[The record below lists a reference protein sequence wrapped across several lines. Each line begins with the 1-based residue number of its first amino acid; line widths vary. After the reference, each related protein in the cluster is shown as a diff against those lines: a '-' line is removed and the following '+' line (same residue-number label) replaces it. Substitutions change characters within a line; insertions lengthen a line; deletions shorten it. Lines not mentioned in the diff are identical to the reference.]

1 VNLHDFSIFKNKCLI
16 NGQWLSHSELVDV
29 RNPADGKILTQVPKM
44 DGIETKLAIDAANCA
59 LNSWKSLTAY
69 KRAEILM
76 KWHDLVVAHASDLGT
91 IMTLEQ
97 GKPLSEAK
105 GEVLYAASYIK
116 WFAEEARRAYGEIIP
131 SEDNTK
137 KILVTKEPIGVC
149 AAITPWNFPA
159 AMITR
164 KVAPALAAGC
174 TIIVK
179 PAMETPL
186 TAFALLGLA
195 QKAGV
200 PDGVINV
207 LSGDSQKIGAE
218 MTSNPIVR
226 KLSFTGSTSVGSKLM
241 ADCAP
246 SIKKLSLELGG
257 NAPFI
262 VFDDANLELAASELI
277 KSKFRNAGQTC
288 VCANRIFVQKGV
300 YDRFVEVFLK
310 KVEQLKVGNGLES
323 STDVGPLIDQKAVHK
338 VRQHIED
345 ALSKGASILIGGEP
359 HSNGDNWFPPTV
371 LLNAKQ
377 NMQCANEETFGPLA
391 PLIRFDTIDE
401 AIQMANN
408 TEFGLAA
415 YMFSENHRTIEKV
428 SSSLEVGMVGVN
440 TGIISTAVAPF
451 GGVKSS
457 GIGREGARAGLDE
470 YLETKY
476 VCYGMG
482 LS

>member
-1 VNLHDFSIFKNKCLI
+1 MNLQDLSIFKNKCLI

-44 DGIETKLAIDAANCA
+44 EGVETKLAIDAANRA
-59 LNSWKSLTAY
+59 LNAWKSLTAY
-69 KRAEILM
+69 NRAEILM
-76 KWHDLVVAHASDLGT
+76 KWHDLVVAHASDLAT

-97 GKPLSEAK
+97 GKPLNEAK

-195 QKAGV
+195 QDAGV

-207 LSGDSQKIGAE
+207 LTGDSQKIGAE

-288 VCANRIFVQKGV
+288 VCANRIYIQKGV
-300 YDRFVEVFLK
+300 YERFSNMFLE
-310 KVEQLKVGNGLES
+310 KVKQLKVGNGLEPN
-323 STDVGPLIDQKAVHK
+323 TDIGPLIDKKAVHK

-359 HSNGDNWFPPTV
+359 HSNGNNWFPPTV
-371 LLNAKQ
+371 LLNANQ

-391 PLIRFDTIDE
+391 PLICFDTIDE
-401 AIQMANN
+401 VIQMANN
-408 TEFGLAA
+408 SEFGLAA

-428 SSSLEVGMVGVN
+428 SSRIEVGMVGVN

-476 VCYGMG
+476 ICYGMG

>member
-16 NGQWLSHSELVDV
+16 NGQWLSHSELADV

-195 QKAGV
+195 QNAGV

-300 YDRFVEVFLK
+300 YDRFVEIFLK

>member
-1 VNLHDFSIFKNKCLI
+1 MNLQDLSIFKNTCLI
-16 NGQWLSHSELVDV
+16 DGKWLSHSELVNV
-29 RNPADGKILTQVPKM
+29 RNPADGKILAQVPNM
-44 DGIETKLAIDAANCA
+44 DGSDTKLAIDAANCA
-59 LNSWKSLTAY
+59 LRSWKSLAAY

-76 KWHDLVVAHASDLGT
+76 KWHDLVVAHASDLAT
-91 IMTLEQ
+91 IMTFEQ
-97 GKPLSEAK
+97 GKPLREAE

-131 SEDNTK
+131 SEDNNK

-195 QKAGV
+195 QEAGI

-207 LSGDSQKIGAE
+207 LTGDAQKIGAE

-288 VCANRIFVQKGV
+288 VCANRIYVQKGV
-300 YDRFVEVFLK
+300 YDRFSEVFLE
-310 KVEQLKVGNGLES
+310 KVKQLKVGNGLDA
-323 STDVGPLIDQKAVHK
+323 STDIGPLIDQKAVHK
-338 VRQHIED
+338 VRQHIDD

-359 HSNGDNWFPPTV
+359 HSKGNNWFSPTV
-371 LLNAKQ
+371 LLNVNQ
-377 NMQCANEETFGPLA
+377 TMRCTNEETFGPLA
-391 PLIRFDTIDE
+391 PLICFDTIDE

-408 TEFGLAA
+408 TEYGLAA

-428 SSSLEVGMVGVN
+428 SSRLEVGMVGVN

-470 YLETKY
+470 YLEIKY

>member
-1 VNLHDFSIFKNKCLI
+1 MNLQDLSIFKNQCLI
-16 NGQWLSHSELVDV
+16 NGQWSSHSELIDV
-29 RNPADGKILTQVPKM
+29 RNPADGKILTQVPYM
-44 DGIETKLAIDAANCA
+44 DGIETRLAINAANHA
-59 LNSWKSLTAY
+59 LSSWKSLTAY

-76 KWHDLVVAHASDLGT
+76 KWHDLVVARANDLAT

-97 GKPLSEAK
+97 GKPLNEAK

-137 KILVTKEPIGVC
+137 KIHVTKEPIGVC

-174 TIIVK
+174 TIVVK

-195 QKAGV
+195 QDAGV

-207 LSGDSQKIGAE
+207 LTGDAKKIGAE

-226 KLSFTGSTSVGSKLM
+226 KLSFTGSTSVGAKLM

-288 VCANRIFVQKGV
+288 VCANRIYIQKGV
-300 YDRFVEVFLK
+300 YKQFSEVFLE
-310 KVEQLKVGNGLES
+310 KVKQLKVGNGLEAG
-323 STDVGPLIDQKAVHK
+323 TNIGPLIDQKAVRK

-345 ALSKGASILIGGEP
+345 ALCKGASILIGGEP
-359 HSNGDNWFPPTV
+359 HSNSDNWFPPTV
-371 LLNAKQ
+371 LLNANQ
-377 NMQCANEETFGPLA
+377 TMQCANEETFGPLA
-391 PLIRFDTIDE
+391 PLICFDTIDA
-401 AIQMANN
+401 AIQMANS

-428 SSSLEVGMVGVN
+428 SSRLEVGMVGVN

-470 YLETKY
+470 YLEIKY

>member
-1 VNLHDFSIFKNKCLI
+1 VNLQDLSIFKNKCLI

-29 RNPADGKILTQVPKM
+29 RNPADGKFLTQVPKM
-44 DGIETKLAIDAANCA
+44 EGVETKLAIDAANRA

-69 KRAEILM
+69 NRAEILM
-76 KWHDLVVAHASDLGT
+76 KWHDLVVEHASDLGT

-97 GKPLSEAK
+97 GKPLREAE

-195 QKAGV
+195 QDAGV

-207 LSGDSQKIGAE
+207 LTGDSQKIGAE

-262 VFDDANLELAASELI
+262 VFEDANLELAASELI

-288 VCANRIFVQKGV
+288 VCANRIYIQKGV
-300 YDRFVEVFLK
+300 YERFSNIFLE
-310 KVEQLKVGNGLES
+310 KVKQLKVGNGLEPN
-323 STDVGPLIDQKAVHK
+323 TDIGPLIDKKAVHK

-371 LLNAKQ
+371 LLNANQ

-391 PLIRFDTIDE
+391 PLICFDTIDE

-408 TEFGLAA
+408 SEFGLAA

>member
-44 DGIETKLAIDAANCA
+44 DGIETKLAIGAANCA

-195 QKAGV
+195 QNAGV

-288 VCANRIFVQKGV
+288 VCANRIYIQKGV
-300 YDRFVEVFLK
+300 YERFSNIFLE
-310 KVEQLKVGNGLES
+310 KVKQLKVGNGLEPN
-323 STDVGPLIDQKAVHK
+323 TDIGPLIDKKAVHK
-338 VRQHIED
+338 VRQHIKD

-371 LLNAKQ
+371 LLNANQ

-391 PLIRFDTIDE
+391 PLICFDTIDE

-408 TEFGLAA
+408 SEFGLAA

>member
-1 VNLHDFSIFKNKCLI
+1 
-16 NGQWLSHSELVDV
+16 
-29 RNPADGKILTQVPKM
+29 M

-186 TAFALLGLA
+186 TAFALMGLA
-195 QKAGV
+195 QNAGV

>member
-16 NGQWLSHSELVDV
+16 NGQWLSHSELADV

-186 TAFALLGLA
+186 TAFALMGLA
-195 QKAGV
+195 QNAGV

>member
-29 RNPADGKILTQVPKM
+29 RNPADGKILTQVPQM

-186 TAFALLGLA
+186 TAFALMGLA
-195 QKAGV
+195 QNAGV

>member
-1 VNLHDFSIFKNKCLI
+1 VNLQDLSIFKNKCLI

-44 DGIETKLAIDAANCA
+44 EGVETKLAIDAANRA
-59 LNSWKSLTAY
+59 LNAWKSLTAY
-69 KRAEILM
+69 NRAEILM
-76 KWHDLVVAHASDLGT
+76 KWHDLVVAHASDLAT

-97 GKPLSEAK
+97 GKPLNEAK

-195 QKAGV
+195 QDAGV

-207 LSGDSQKIGAE
+207 LTGDSQKIGAE

-288 VCANRIFVQKGV
+288 VCANRIYIQKGV
-300 YDRFVEVFLK
+300 YERFSNMFLE
-310 KVEQLKVGNGLES
+310 KVKQLKVGNGLEPN
-323 STDVGPLIDQKAVHK
+323 TDIGPLIDKKAVHK

-371 LLNAKQ
+371 LLNANQ

-391 PLIRFDTIDE
+391 PLICFDTIDE
-401 AIQMANN
+401 VIQMANN
-408 TEFGLAA
+408 SEFGLAA

-428 SSSLEVGMVGVN
+428 SSRIEVGMVGVN

-476 VCYGMG
+476 ICYGMG

>member
-1 VNLHDFSIFKNKCLI
+1 
-16 NGQWLSHSELVDV
+16 
-29 RNPADGKILTQVPKM
+29 
-44 DGIETKLAIDAANCA
+44 
-59 LNSWKSLTAY
+59 
-69 KRAEILM
+69 
-76 KWHDLVVAHASDLGT
+76 
-91 IMTLEQ
+91 
-97 GKPLSEAK
+97 
-105 GEVLYAASYIK
+105 VLYAASYIK

-195 QKAGV
+195 QDAGV

-207 LSGDSQKIGAE
+207 LTGDSQKIGAE

-262 VFDDANLELAASELI
+262 VFEDANLELAASELI

-288 VCANRIFVQKGV
+288 VCANRIYIQKGV
-300 YDRFVEVFLK
+300 YERFSNIFLE
-310 KVEQLKVGNGLES
+310 KVKQLKVGNGLEPN
-323 STDVGPLIDQKAVHK
+323 TDIGPLIDKKAVHK

-371 LLNAKQ
+371 LLNANQ

-391 PLIRFDTIDE
+391 PLICFDTIDE

-408 TEFGLAA
+408 SEFGLAA

>member
-1 VNLHDFSIFKNKCLI
+1 VNLQDLSIFKNKCLI

-44 DGIETKLAIDAANCA
+44 EGVETKLAIDAANRA

-69 KRAEILM
+69 NRAEILM
-76 KWHDLVVAHASDLGT
+76 KWHDLVVEHASDLGT

-97 GKPLSEAK
+97 GKPLREAE

-195 QKAGV
+195 QDAGV

-207 LSGDSQKIGAE
+207 LTGDSQKIGAE

-262 VFDDANLELAASELI
+262 VFEDANLELAASELI

-288 VCANRIFVQKGV
+288 VCANRIYIQKGV
-300 YDRFVEVFLK
+300 YERFSNIFLE
-310 KVEQLKVGNGLES
+310 KVKQLKVGNGLEPN
-323 STDVGPLIDQKAVHK
+323 TDIGPLIDKKAVHK

-371 LLNAKQ
+371 LLNANQ

-391 PLIRFDTIDE
+391 PLICFDTIDE

-408 TEFGLAA
+408 SEFGLAA

>member
-1 VNLHDFSIFKNKCLI
+1 MNLQDLSIFKNKCLI

-44 DGIETKLAIDAANCA
+44 EGVETKLAIDAANRA

-69 KRAEILM
+69 NRAEILM
-76 KWHDLVVAHASDLGT
+76 KWHDLVVEHASDLGT

-97 GKPLSEAK
+97 GKPLREAE

-195 QKAGV
+195 QDAGV

-207 LSGDSQKIGAE
+207 LTGDSQKIGAE

-262 VFDDANLELAASELI
+262 VFEDANLELAASELI

-288 VCANRIFVQKGV
+288 VCANRIYIQKGV
-300 YDRFVEVFLK
+300 YERFSNIFLE
-310 KVEQLKVGNGLES
+310 KVKQLKVGNGLEPN
-323 STDVGPLIDQKAVHK
+323 TDIGPLIDKKAVHK

-371 LLNAKQ
+371 LLNANQ

-391 PLIRFDTIDE
+391 PLICFDTIDE

-408 TEFGLAA
+408 SEFGLAA

>member
-1 VNLHDFSIFKNKCLI
+1 VNLQDLSIFKNKCLI

-44 DGIETKLAIDAANCA
+44 EGVETKLAIDAANRA
-59 LNSWKSLTAY
+59 LNAWKSLTAY
-69 KRAEILM
+69 NRAEILM
-76 KWHDLVVAHASDLGT
+76 KWHDLVVAHASDLAT

-97 GKPLSEAK
+97 GKPLNEAK

-195 QKAGV
+195 QDAGV

-207 LSGDSQKIGAE
+207 LTGDSQKIGAE

-288 VCANRIFVQKGV
+288 VCANRIYIQKGV
-300 YDRFVEVFLK
+300 YERFSNMFLE
-310 KVEQLKVGNGLES
+310 KVKQLKVGNGLEPN
-323 STDVGPLIDQKAVHK
+323 TDIGPLIDKKAVYK

-371 LLNAKQ
+371 LLNANQ

-391 PLIRFDTIDE
+391 PLICFDTIDE
-401 AIQMANN
+401 VIQMANN
-408 TEFGLAA
+408 SEFGLAA

-428 SSSLEVGMVGVN
+428 SSRIEVGMVGVN

-476 VCYGMG
+476 ICYGMG

>member
-186 TAFALLGLA
+186 TAFALMGLA
-195 QKAGV
+195 QNAGV

-359 HSNGDNWFPPTV
+359 HSNDDNWFPPTV

>member
-1 VNLHDFSIFKNKCLI
+1 MNLQDLSIFKNKCLI

-29 RNPADGKILTQVPKM
+29 RNPADGKFLTQVPKM
-44 DGIETKLAIDAANCA
+44 EGVETKLAIDAANRA

-69 KRAEILM
+69 NRAEILM
-76 KWHDLVVAHASDLGT
+76 KWHDLVVEHASDLGT

-97 GKPLSEAK
+97 GKPLREAE

-195 QKAGV
+195 QDAGV

-207 LSGDSQKIGAE
+207 LTGDSQKIGAE

-262 VFDDANLELAASELI
+262 VFEDANLELAASELI

-288 VCANRIFVQKGV
+288 VCANRIYIQKGV
-300 YDRFVEVFLK
+300 YERFSNIFLE
-310 KVEQLKVGNGLES
+310 KVKQLKVGNGLEPN
-323 STDVGPLIDQKAVHK
+323 TDIGPLIDKKAVHK

-371 LLNAKQ
+371 LLNANQ

-391 PLIRFDTIDE
+391 PLICFDTIDE

-408 TEFGLAA
+408 SEFGLAA

>member
-1 VNLHDFSIFKNKCLI
+1 VNLQDLSIFKNKCLI

-29 RNPADGKILTQVPKM
+29 RNPADGKFLTQVPKM
-44 DGIETKLAIDAANCA
+44 EGVETKLAIDAANRA

-69 KRAEILM
+69 NRAEILM
-76 KWHDLVVAHASDLGT
+76 KWHDLVVEHASDLGT

-97 GKPLSEAK
+97 GKPLREAE

-195 QKAGV
+195 QDAGV

-207 LSGDSQKIGAE
+207 LTGDSQKIGAE

-262 VFDDANLELAASELI
+262 VFEDANLEHAASELI

-288 VCANRIFVQKGV
+288 VCANRIYIQKGV
-300 YDRFVEVFLK
+300 YERFSNIFLE
-310 KVEQLKVGNGLES
+310 KVKQLKVGNGLEPN
-323 STDVGPLIDQKAVHK
+323 TDIGPLIDKKAVHK

-371 LLNAKQ
+371 LLNANQ

-391 PLIRFDTIDE
+391 PLICFDTIDE

-408 TEFGLAA
+408 SEFGLAA

>member
-1 VNLHDFSIFKNKCLI
+1 VNLQDLSIFKNKCLI

-29 RNPADGKILTQVPKM
+29 RNPADGKTLTQVPKM
-44 DGIETKLAIDAANCA
+44 EGVETKLAIDAANHA

-69 KRAEILM
+69 NRAEILM
-76 KWHDLVVAHASDLGT
+76 KWHDLVVEHASDLGT

-179 PAMETPL
+179 PSMETPL
-186 TAFALLGLA
+186 TAFALIGLA
-195 QKAGV
+195 HDAGV

-207 LSGDSQKIGAE
+207 LTGDSRKIVAE
-218 MTSNPIVR
+218 MTSNPLVR

-262 VFDDANLELAASELI
+262 VFDDADLELAASELI

-288 VCANRIFVQKGV
+288 VCANRIYVQKGI
-300 YDRFVEVFLK
+300 YDRFVDIFLE
-310 KVEQLKVGNGLES
+310 KVKQLKVGNGLEA
-323 STDVGPLIDQKAVHK
+323 STDIGPLIDQKAVHK
-338 VRQHIED
+338 VLQHIED

-359 HSNGDNWFPPTV
+359 HSNGNNWFPPTV
-371 LLNAKQ
+371 LLNANQ

-391 PLIRFDTIDE
+391 PLICFDTIDE
-401 AIQMANN
+401 AILMAND

-428 SSSLEVGMVGVN
+428 SSHLEVGMVGVN

-457 GIGREGARAGLDE
+457 GIGREGARVGLDE
-470 YLETKY
+470 YLEIKY

>member
-1 VNLHDFSIFKNKCLI
+1 
-16 NGQWLSHSELVDV
+16 
-29 RNPADGKILTQVPKM
+29 
-44 DGIETKLAIDAANCA
+44 
-59 LNSWKSLTAY
+59 
-69 KRAEILM
+69 
-76 KWHDLVVAHASDLGT
+76 
-91 IMTLEQ
+91 
-97 GKPLSEAK
+97 
-105 GEVLYAASYIK
+105 VLYAASYIK

-195 QKAGV
+195 QDAGV

-207 LSGDSQKIGAE
+207 LTGDSQKIGAE

-241 ADCAP
+241 ADSAP

-262 VFDDANLELAASELI
+262 VFEDANLELAASELI

-288 VCANRIFVQKGV
+288 VCANRIYIQKGV
-300 YDRFVEVFLK
+300 YERFSNIFLE
-310 KVEQLKVGNGLES
+310 KVKQLKVGNGLES
-323 STDVGPLIDQKAVHK
+323 STDIGPLIDQKAAHK

-345 ALSKGASILIGGEP
+345 ALSKGASILIGGET
-359 HSNGDNWFPPTV
+359 HATGNNWFSPTV
-371 LLNAKQ
+371 LLNANQ

-391 PLIRFDTIDE
+391 PLICFDTIDE

-408 TEFGLAA
+408 SEFGLAA
-415 YMFSENHRTIEKV
+415 YMFSENHRTIENV
-428 SSSLEVGMVGVN
+428 SSRLEVGMVGVN
-440 TGIISTAVAPF
+440 TGVISTAVAPF

>member
-16 NGQWLSHSELVDV
+16 NGQWLSHSELADV

-44 DGIETKLAIDAANCA
+44 NGIETKLAIDAANCA

-195 QKAGV
+195 QNAGV

-300 YDRFVEVFLK
+300 YDRFVEIFLK

-338 VRQHIED
+338 LRQHIED

-359 HSNGDNWFPPTV
+359 HSKGNNWFSPTV

-457 GIGREGARAGLDE
+457 GIGREGARVGLDE

>member
-1 VNLHDFSIFKNKCLI
+1 VNLQDLSIFKNKCLI
-16 NGQWLSHSELVDV
+16 NGQWLSHSKLVDV
-29 RNPADGKILTQVPKM
+29 RNPADGKIITQVPKM
-44 DGIETKLAIDAANCA
+44 EGVETKSAIDAANRA

-69 KRAEILM
+69 DRAKILM
-76 KWHDLVVAHASDLGT
+76 KWHDLVVEHASDLGT

-195 QKAGV
+195 QDAGV

-207 LSGDSQKIGAE
+207 LTGDSQKIGAE

-241 ADCAP
+241 ADSAP

-262 VFDDANLELAASELI
+262 VFEDANLELAASELI

-288 VCANRIFVQKGV
+288 VCANRIYIQKGV
-300 YDRFVEVFLK
+300 YERFSNIFLE
-310 KVEQLKVGNGLES
+310 KVKQLKVGNGLES
-323 STDVGPLIDQKAVHK
+323 STDIGPLIDQKAAHK

-345 ALSKGASILIGGEP
+345 ALSKGASILIGGET
-359 HSNGDNWFPPTV
+359 HANGNNWFSPTV
-371 LLNAKQ
+371 LLNANQ

-391 PLIRFDTIDE
+391 PLICFDTIDE

-408 TEFGLAA
+408 SEFGLAA
-415 YMFSENHRTIEKV
+415 YMFSENHRTIENV
-428 SSSLEVGMVGVN
+428 SSRLEVGMVGVN
-440 TGIISTAVAPF
+440 TGVISTAVAPF

>member
-1 VNLHDFSIFKNKCLI
+1 VNLQDLSIFKNKCLI

-44 DGIETKLAIDAANCA
+44 EGVETKLAIDAANRA
-59 LNSWKSLTAY
+59 LNAWKSLTAY
-69 KRAEILM
+69 NRAEILM
-76 KWHDLVVAHASDLGT
+76 KWHDLVVAHASDLAT

-97 GKPLSEAK
+97 GKPLNEAK

-195 QKAGV
+195 QDAGV

-207 LSGDSQKIGAE
+207 LTGDSQKIGAE

-288 VCANRIFVQKGV
+288 VCANRIYIQKGV
-300 YDRFVEVFLK
+300 YERFSNMFLE
-310 KVEQLKVGNGLES
+310 KVKQLKVGNGLEPN
-323 STDVGPLIDQKAVHK
+323 TDIGPLIDKKAVHK

-359 HSNGDNWFPPTV
+359 HSNGNNWFPPTV
-371 LLNAKQ
+371 LLNANQ

-391 PLIRFDTIDE
+391 PLICFDTIDE
-401 AIQMANN
+401 VIQMANN
-408 TEFGLAA
+408 SEFGLAA

-428 SSSLEVGMVGVN
+428 SSRIEVGMVGVN

-476 VCYGMG
+476 ICYGMG

>member
-1 VNLHDFSIFKNKCLI
+1 MNLQDLSIFKNKCLI
-16 NGQWLSHSELVDV
+16 DGQWLSHSELVDV
-29 RNPADGKILTQVPKM
+29 RNPADGKTLTQVPKM
-44 DGIETKLAIDAANCA
+44 DGIETKLAIDAANRA
-59 LNSWKSLTAY
+59 LSSWKSLTAY

-76 KWHDLVVAHASDLGT
+76 KWHDLVIAYASDLGT

-195 QKAGV
+195 QNAGV
-200 PDGVINV
+200 PDGVINI

-288 VCANRIFVQKGV
+288 VCANRIYVQKGV
-300 YDRFVEVFLK
+300 YKQFAEVFLE
-310 KVEQLKVGNGLES
+310 KVKQLKVGNGLDA
-323 STDVGPLIDQKAVHK
+323 STDIGPLIDQKAVHK

-345 ALSKGASILIGGEP
+345 ALSKGASILIGGDP
-359 HSNGDNWFPPTV
+359 HSNGDNWFLPTV

-391 PLIRFDTIDE
+391 PLIRFDSIDE

>member
-16 NGQWLSHSELVDV
+16 NGQWLSHSELADV

-195 QKAGV
+195 QNAGV

-300 YDRFVEVFLK
+300 YDRFVEIFLK

-338 VRQHIED
+338 LRQHIED

-359 HSNGDNWFPPTV
+359 HSKGNNWFSPTV

-457 GIGREGARAGLDE
+457 GIGREGARVGLDE

>member
-1 VNLHDFSIFKNKCLI
+1 VNLQDLSIFKNKCLI

-44 DGIETKLAIDAANCA
+44 EGVETKLAIDAANRA

-69 KRAEILM
+69 NRAEILM
-76 KWHDLVVAHASDLGT
+76 KWHDLVVEHASDLGT

-97 GKPLSEAK
+97 GKPLREAE

-195 QKAGV
+195 QDAGV

-207 LSGDSQKIGAE
+207 LTGDSQKIGAE

-262 VFDDANLELAASELI
+262 VFEDANLELAASELI

-288 VCANRIFVQKGV
+288 VCANRIYIQKV
-300 YDRFVEVFLK
+300 K
-310 KVEQLKVGNGLES
+310 QLKVGNGLEPN
-323 STDVGPLIDQKAVHK
+323 TDIGPLIDKKAVHK

-371 LLNAKQ
+371 LLNANQ

-391 PLIRFDTIDE
+391 PLICFDTIDE

-408 TEFGLAA
+408 SEFGLAA

>member
-1 VNLHDFSIFKNKCLI
+1 
-16 NGQWLSHSELVDV
+16 
-29 RNPADGKILTQVPKM
+29 M

-186 TAFALLGLA
+186 TAFALMGLA
-195 QKAGV
+195 QNAGV

-359 HSNGDNWFPPTV
+359 HSNDDNWFPPTV

>member
-1 VNLHDFSIFKNKCLI
+1 MNLQDISIFKNKCLI
-16 NGQWLSHSELVDV
+16 NGEWLSHSELADV
-29 RNPADGKILTQVPKM
+29 LNPADGKRLTEVPTM
-44 DGIETKLAIDAANCA
+44 DGSHTKLAIDAANNA
-59 LNSWKSLTAY
+59 LGSWKSLTAAN
-69 KRAEILM
+69 RAEILM
-76 KWHDLVVAHASDLGT
+76 KWHDLVVAHASDLAT

-97 GKPLSEAK
+97 GKPLREAE

-186 TAFALLGLA
+186 TAFALIGLA
-195 QKAGV
+195 QDAGI
-200 PDGVINV
+200 PNGVINV
-207 LSGDSQKIGAE
+207 LTGDSRKIGTE

-226 KLSFTGSTSVGSKLM
+226 KLSFTGSTLVGAKLM

-262 VFDDANLELAASELI
+262 VFNDANLELAASELI

-288 VCANRIFVQKGV
+288 VCANRIYVQKEV
-300 YDRFVEVFLK
+300 YDSFADIFLD
-310 KVEQLKVGNGLES
+310 KVKQLKVGNGLEA
-323 STDVGPLIDQKAVHK
+323 STDIGPLIDQKAVNK

-345 ALSKGASILIGGEP
+345 ALSKGASILIGGQP
-359 HSNGDNWFPPTV
+359 HSNGKNWFPPTV

-377 NMQCANEETFGPLA
+377 DMQCASEETFGPLA
-391 PLIRFDTIDE
+391 PLICFDTIDE
-401 AIQMANN
+401 AIEMAND

-415 YMFSENHRTIEKV
+415 YCFSENHRTIEKV
-428 SSSLEVGMVGVN
+428 SSNLEAGMVGVN

-457 GIGREGARAGLDE
+457 GIGREGARVGLDE
-470 YLETKY
+470 YLEIKY

-482 LS
+482 LN